1 MKQRLRIAALGAGY
15 FSQFHYEAW
24 KRLGVEVVGVCDN
37 QKDRAHEIVSQYD
50 FGQAYD
56 DLEIMLQQT
65 SPDLLDI
72 IIPPAGHLAAIDI
85 TATANVHMICQK
97 PFTTSLAEAEKAVS
111 MARNAGVALIVH
123 ENFRFQPWYAEIK
136 NRLDEGMIG
145 DPYQITFRLRPGDG
159 QGDHAYLDRQPYF
172 QKQPRF
178 LVNETAVHL
187 VDVFRYLFGEVKSVW
202 ADLRRLNPVIA
213 GEDAGIFVCAFDNQ
227 RRALFDGNRLVDHI
241 AENRRLTMGDMLL
254 EGSAGA
260 MRLDG
265 DGGLFYRQHGSNK
278 EMRID
283 YDWEDRAYAGDCV
296 YRLQHHVVDHF
307 MSNLPLQNCAEEYLN
322 NLKIVEAIYRSNQT
336 HRRLAVEMKAS

>member
-1 MKQRLRIAALGAGY
+1 MKQRLRIAVLGAGY

-24 KRLGVEVVGVCDN
+24 KRLDVEVVGVCDN
-37 QKDRAHEIVSQYD
+37 QKSRAQEIVSQYE
-50 FGQAYD
+50 FGQAFD
-56 DLEIMLQQT
+56 DLEVMLQQT

-85 TATANVHMICQK
+85 TTRANVHMICQK
-97 PFTTSLAEAEKAVS
+97 PFTASLAEAEKAVS
-111 MARNAGVALIVH
+111 MARNADVALIVH

-172 QKQPRF
+172 QKQSRF

-227 RRALFDGNRLVDHI
+227 RRALFDGNRLGDHI
-241 AENRRLTMGDMLL
+241 AENRRLTMGDMLV
-254 EGSAGA
+254 EGSAGTI
-260 MRLDG
+260 RLDG
-265 DGGLFYRQHGSNK
+265 NGGLFCRQHGSNK
-278 EMRID
+278 EIRIA

-296 YRLQHHVVDHF
+296 YRLQQHVVNHF
-307 MSNLPLQNCAEEYLN
+307 MSKVPLQNCAEEYLT
-322 NLKIVEAIYRSNQT
+322 NLKVVEAIYRSTQT
-336 HRRLAVEMKAS
+336 HRRQIVEMKAS